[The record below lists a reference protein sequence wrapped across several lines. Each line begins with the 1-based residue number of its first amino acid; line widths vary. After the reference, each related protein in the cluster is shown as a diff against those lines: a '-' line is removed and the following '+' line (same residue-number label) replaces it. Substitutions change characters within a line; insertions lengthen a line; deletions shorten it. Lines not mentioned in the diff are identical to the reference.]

1 MKKSYSLNAIVVLWS
16 LLNILP
22 IILNIQIALKSMKK
36 SKMNTILSV
45 SNVEKFLKK
54 IRLNSLVFY
63 FFRNKNMNREKRL
76 KIIEKISSKLLDHIS
91 AEMRERDQDELLS
104 HIFYEVDV
112 ILGVAINSYSTYE
125 YHELLKGNK
134 VP

>member
-1 MKKSYSLNAIVVLWS
+1 
-16 LLNILP
+16 
-22 IILNIQIALKSMKK
+22 
-36 SKMNTILSV
+36 
-45 SNVEKFLKK
+45 
-54 IRLNSLVFY
+54 
-63 FFRNKNMNREKRL
+63 MNREKRL

-91 AEMRERDQDELLS
+91 TEMRERDQDELLS